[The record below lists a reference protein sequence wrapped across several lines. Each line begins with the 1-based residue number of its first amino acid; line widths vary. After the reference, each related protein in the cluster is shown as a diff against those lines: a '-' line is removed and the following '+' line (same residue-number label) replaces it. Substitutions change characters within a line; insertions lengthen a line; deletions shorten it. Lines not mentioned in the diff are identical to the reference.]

1 MRAEVCRK
9 GPIVQLG
16 PGLVQGLRGLTGPAR
31 HVTRLAFNL
40 DLLMLLALL
49 LPSLLGCGM
58 MEAQTKDGTRVYLM
72 TAGEPLA
79 VSINGD
85 EDKRLGDPVALGLG
99 PGTHSIAVRDGA
111 QVSVTLEPFDRIVVP
126 LVPNQCFI
134 SLNVS
139 LSNYGG
145 GDQKVPKIQG
155 RMQRSA
161 PFAMPKD
168 HYVSDAALPDS
179 ITSGQQVFLLRSTPC
194 HVADDLEYGLNGQV
208 SREDGS
214 RDAVASSVA
223 VVRRAACKEKTEWC
237 AALEGWS
244 ALEESPLPAAPQ
256 GFIGLSV
263 AAAAGAKEI
272 ELDPKEMPLSVLTLS
287 ADGGALTGLL
297 GSNPKEE
304 GQLALTAQSVAK
316 VLNKESELLSV
327 GAELDGYLQE
337 RAKAGATKATAQGAG
352 WMLEGAELRKVG
364 AYWVSVEPLPEGE
377 GHFVSVHSPYKLL
390 PN

>member
-1 MRAEVCRK
+1 
-9 GPIVQLG
+9 
-16 PGLVQGLRGLTGPAR
+16 
-31 HVTRLAFNL
+31 
-40 DLLMLLALL
+40 MLLALL

-72 TAGEPLA
+72 TAGVPLA
-79 VSINGD
+79 VSINGE

-111 QVSVTLEPFDRIVVP
+111 QVSVTLEPFDRMVVP
-126 LVPNQCFI
+126 LVANQCFI

-139 LSNYGG
+139 MSNYGG

-155 RMQRSA
+155 RMQRSQ

-168 HYVSDAALPDS
+168 HYVSDSALPDS
-179 ITSGQQVFLLRSTPC
+179 ISSGQQVFLLRSTPC

-208 SREDGS
+208 TREDGS
-214 RDAVASSVA
+214 RDAPASSLA
-223 VVRRAACKEKTEWC
+223 LVRRGACKGDNKTDWC

-244 ALEESPLPAAPQ
+244 TVQESPLPAAPQ

-263 AAAAGAKEI
+263 AAPAGAKEI
-272 ELDPKEMPLSVLTLS
+272 ELDPKDMPLSVLALS
-287 ADGGALTGLL
+287 STGGEISGLL
-297 GSNPKEE
+297 PSNPKEE
-304 GQLALTAQSVAK
+304 GQLALTTQGVAK
-316 VLNKESELLSV
+316 VLNKESSVLSV
-327 GAELDGYLQE
+327 GAELDAYLQD
-337 RAKAGATKATAQGAG
+337 RAKEASTAATAQGPG

-364 AYWVSVEPLPEGE
+364 EYWVSVEPLPEGE
-377 GHFVSVHSPYKLL
+377 GHFVSVHSPYMLL